1 VSRKREALF
10 GRFLRKAA
18 AAALVLASAAAAQ
31 AGTKG
36 KPEPPGARL
45 RVYVGTYTGSTSRG
59 IYKVELDASTGAFVE
74 GPALAGQSENPSFL
88 ALHPGGRV
96 LYAVNEVGNFRGA
109 KTGAVSAFA
118 VDPTTGSLTLL
129 NQQPSEG
136 ADPCHL
142 AVDPE
147 GRSVVVANYSGGSVA
162 VLPLDA
168 DGRLLPAAR
177 VRHLSGS
184 GPNASRQQSPH
195 AHGVYIDPSK
205 KFLLT
210 ADLGSDRVLVERRDA
225 AAGTLADATPDGV
238 TLPPGSGPR
247 HAAFDPSGRFLYVIN
262 ELFSTV
268 TAFRWDAER
277 GRLEPFQTIPAVA
290 AGFSGDNKS
299 AEIAVSPDGRFVYV
313 SNRGEDSITV
323 FRVNPDDGKLKFLEQ
338 VPAGGKTPR
347 HFAIDPTGRWLFAAN
362 QDSNSISLFRIDR
375 KSGRLTPVNRPL
387 KVVSPV
393 CVSFVSFEQVSG
405 RIAEEKGNDRR
416 P

>member
-1 VSRKREALF
+1 MRRKREALF
-10 GRFLRKAA
+10 GRFLQRAA
-18 AAALVLASAAAAQ
+18 AAALVLASVAAAQ
-31 AGTKG
+31 VGAKG
-36 KPEPPGARL
+36 EPEPPRARL

-59 IYKVELDASTGAFVE
+59 IYKVELDAATGAVVA
-74 GPALAGQSENPSFL
+74 GPALAGHSENPSFL
-88 ALHPGGRV
+88 ALHPSGRL
-96 LYAVNEVGNFRGA
+96 LYAVNELPSFRGRS
-109 KTGAVSAFA
+109 TGAVSAFT

-168 DGRLLPAAR
+168 DGRLLPATG

-195 AHGVYIDPSK
+195 AHGVFIDPSK

-210 ADLGSDRVLVERRDA
+210 ADLGSDRVLVERREA
-225 AAGTLADATPDGV
+225 AAGADAGATPDGV
-238 TLPPGSGPR
+238 TFPPGSGPR
-247 HAAFDPSGRFLYVIN
+247 HLAFDPSGRFLYVVN

-268 TAFRWDAER
+268 TSFRWDAEH
-277 GRLEPFQTIPAVA
+277 GRLEPFQTVPAVA

-313 SNRGEDSITV
+313 SNRGEDSIAV
-323 FRVNPDDGKLKFLEQ
+323 FRVNPDDGRLTSLER
-338 VPAGGKTPR
+338 VPVGGKTPR
-347 HFAIDPTGRWLFAAN
+347 HFTIDPTGQWLFVAN
-362 QDSNSISLFRIDR
+362 QDSNNVNLFRIDR
-375 KSGRLTPVNRPL
+375 KGGRLTPVNRPL
-387 KVVSPV
+387 TVVSPV
-393 CVSFVSFEQVSG
+393 CVSIVSF
-405 RIAEEKGNDRR
+405 DR
-416 P
+416 